1 MYDMEALYLRISDTE
16 LDLAFTSRDV
26 KIYVDLV

>member
-1 MYDMEALYLRISDTE
+1 MYDMEALYLRISGTE
-16 LDLAFTSRDV
+16 LDLACASRDV